1 MVNLSLQTGHF
12 DETWNPSLKKPG
24 LDLLFKSFRL
34 TSNLQFVF
42 KLTERVL
49 ASQISDPPCRL
60 GILLKPGKLLWY
72 TIIKK
77 ALPRST
83 VQEFSSNKQLAVC
96 DMITNNLFPQL
107 QSAYRSHHSPETAL
121 FKVTNDL
128 LMNVDKDNISLL
140 LLLDLSAAFDTV
152 EHGILLQSLQM
163 ILGVCGTAL
172 SWFKSY
178 LEGRS

>member
-1 MVNLSLQTGHF
+1 
-12 DETWNPSLKKPG
+12 
-24 LDLLFKSFRL
+24 
-34 TSNLQFVF
+34 
-42 KLTERVL
+42 
-49 ASQISDPPCRL
+49 
-60 GILLKPGKLLWY
+60 
-72 TIIKK
+72 
-77 ALPRST
+77 
-83 VQEFSSNKQLAVC
+83 
-96 DMITNNLFPQL
+96 MIANNLFPQL